1 VIRKIEE
8 LTKVENFE
16 LFLSFTFVNLNK
28 QLKKSIFFS
37 FLFLKIQTQCGN
49 VEAKVICA
57 FRGQEIPPA
66 IMATVEKYQAN
77 SKAEAAA
84 AAAAAADGTAT
95 DKPSVANAESTTA
108 NKDKS
113 GNGDFSEAE
122 VSDLNGQQ
130 RYNLKHREVYF
141 SKYTDTI
148 AATTIR
154 SKCSVLLFNEE
165 IERYSDYLNKDVSSI
180 TKLL

>member
-1 VIRKIEE
+1 
-8 LTKVENFE
+8 
-16 LFLSFTFVNLNK
+16 
-28 QLKKSIFFS
+28 
-37 FLFLKIQTQCGN
+37 
-49 VEAKVICA
+49 
-57 FRGQEIPPA
+57 
-66 IMATVEKYQAN
+66 MATVEKYQAN

-84 AAAAAADGTAT
+84 AAASADGTST
-95 DKPSVANAESTTA
+95 DKPVNAESNAA

-113 GNGDFSEAE
+113 GGNGDYSEAE
-122 VSDLNGQQ
+122 VSDLNEQQ

-165 IERYSDYLNKDVSSI
+165 IERYSDYLNKDVSSMTI
-180 TKLL
+180 FI

>member
-1 VIRKIEE
+1 MRIAIFLIK
-8 LTKVENFE
+8 NF
-16 LFLSFTFVNLNK
+16 K
-28 QLKKSIFFS
+28 
-37 FLFLKIQTQCGN
+37 TQCGN

-57 FRGQEIPPA
+57 FRAQEIPPA

-84 AAAAAADGTAT
+84 AATADGT
-95 DKPSVANAESTTA
+95 PNNAAVDNGGS
-108 NKDKS
+108 KDKS
-113 GNGDFSEAE
+113 ATSGDYAESE
-122 VSDLNGQQ
+122 VSDLNEQQ

-165 IERYSDYLNKDVSSI
+165 IERYSDYLNKDVSINFFTFYSI
-180 TKLL
+180 F

>member
-1 VIRKIEE
+1 M
-8 LTKVENFE
+8 
-16 LFLSFTFVNLNK
+16 
-28 QLKKSIFFS
+28 
-37 FLFLKIQTQCGN
+37 
-49 VEAKVICA
+49 EAKVICA
-57 FRGQEIPPA
+57 FRGQEIPSA

-84 AAAAAADGTAT
+84 DGVDKAAAAAVAT
-95 DKPSVANAESTTA
+95 TNAE
-108 NKDKS
+108 NS
-113 GNGDFSEAE
+113 GAAKEKPTSGGDFVESE
-122 VSDLNGQQ
+122 VSDLNEQQ

-165 IERYSDYLNKDVSSI
+165 IERYSDYLNKDVRI
-180 TKLL
+180 

>member
-1 VIRKIEE
+1 
-8 LTKVENFE
+8 
-16 LFLSFTFVNLNK
+16 
-28 QLKKSIFFS
+28 
-37 FLFLKIQTQCGN
+37 
-49 VEAKVICA
+49 
-57 FRGQEIPPA
+57 
-66 IMATVEKYQAN
+66 MATVEKYQAN

-84 AAAAAADGTAT
+84 AAADGTAT
-95 DKPSVANAESTTA
+95 DKPANAESNAA

-113 GNGDFSEAE
+113 GNGDYSEAE
-122 VSDLNGQQ
+122 VSDLNEQQ

-165 IERYSDYLNKDVSSI
+165 IERYSDYLNKDVSSMTI
-180 TKLL
+180 FI